1 MARNNRSPTQPQG
14 LSIDKFFYFFAGLR
28 KGEIRQRVA
37 ALRSDHPDES
47 PEQLARR
54 LVKAHVPLSVMSG
67 LLLHLPM
74 LVPGVGQVFRIL
86 GMAGT
91 AAAVMQ
97 LQMALILE
105 IALCFGRDID
115 DRARVTEMVVVMAA
129 AGLTSGTPLLVK
141 ALGLQPWLAIPSG
154 TAATTALNQ
163 LVGEAAIRYYRRHP
177 EPVPDPL
184 LRQTEDLAGQ
194 GAAAAP

>member
-1 MARNNRSPTQPQG
+1 MTLSNRSPAQPQG
-14 LSIDKFFYFFAGLR
+14 LSMDKFFYFFAGLR

-37 ALRSDHPDES
+37 ALRRDHPDES

-54 LVKAHVPLSVMSG
+54 LVKAHVPLSVMTG

-74 LVPGVGQVFRIL
+74 LVPGVGQVVRLL

-115 DRARVTEMVVVMAA
+115 DRSRLTELAVVMAA

-141 ALGLQPWLAIPSG
+141 ALGLRPWLGIPSG
-154 TAATTALNQ
+154 TAAATALNQ

-177 EPVPDPL
+177 EPVPDVPL
-184 LRQTEDLAGQ
+184 PPTEAFAGQ
-194 GAAAAP
+194 DPAAAP